1 LLSKNVT
8 FCTFDNRH
16 FRIKLVKNTAFSAD
30 SIGGTMKKISIVG
43 AGNTGS
49 TAAHWIAERELADV
63 VLLDVVEGM
72 PQGKSLDLLE
82 AMPIIGKD
90 AHVVG
95 TNNYEDTKGSDII
108 IITAGLAR
116 KPGMSRDDLL
126 KTNAEIV
133 GKAATE
139 TLKYSPDAFYIVLT
153 NPLDTM
159 AYLTMK
165 KTGLPRERV
174 IGQAGILDSARMR
187 AFVAMETGVSV
198 ENINCYVL
206 GGHGDEMVPLTRHSN
221 VAGIPLKEYLPAD
234 KLEAIVNRTRKGGGE
249 IVNLLKTGS
258 AYYAPSMA
266 CVQMAD
272 AILKDKKLIVPCA
285 AYMNGEYGLNDMYF
299 GVPVVLGAGGM
310 ERIVEYKFDA
320 EEKAMFEK
328 SAASVKETHE
338 ALKSLVTL

>member
-1 LLSKNVT
+1 MN
-8 FCTFDNRH
+8 
-16 FRIKLVKNTAFSAD
+16 
-30 SIGGTMKKISIVG
+30 KISIIG
-43 AGNTGS
+43 AGMTGA
-49 TAAHWIAERELADV
+49 TAAHWLAERELADL
-63 VLLDVVEGM
+63 VLVDVVEGL
-72 PQGKSLDLLE
+72 PQGKALDMLE
-82 AMPIIGKD
+82 AMPIVSTDVEIVGSNDFAATKD
-90 AHVVG
+90 
-95 TNNYEDTKGSDII
+95 SDII
-108 IITAGLAR
+108 IITAGLPR

-126 KTNAEIV
+126 KVNAEIV

-139 TLKYSPDAFYIVLT
+139 TLKHSPDAIYIVLT

-165 KTGLPRERV
+165 LTGLPRERV

-187 AFVAMETGVSV
+187 AFVALETGVSV
-198 ENINCYVL
+198 ENIDCYVL

-221 VAGIPLKEYLPAD
+221 IAGIPLRDYLPAE

-258 AYYAPSMA
+258 AFYAPSAA
-266 CVQMAD
+266 CVQMAE
-272 AILKDKKLIVPCA
+272 AILKNKNLIVPCA

-299 GVPVVLGAGGM
+299 GVPVMLGRNGM
-310 ERIVEYKFDA
+310 EKIIEYKFDD

-338 ALKSLVTL
+338 ALKSLVKL